1 MNTGTRGRLIHV
13 DVFFAHF
20 YSVEFQVKAVDR
32 LQAFAALDVL
42 GISQHAHVHGDLEV
56 ILLLADK
63 SVVGQGEVEALV
75 GIDAVGG
82 HRPLGDRASKRW
94 ERCE

>member
-1 MNTGTRGRLIHV
+1 MDGSHSGHDGFL
-13 DVFFAHF
+13 AHF
-20 YSVEFQVKAVDR
+20 YSVEFQIEAVDG

-42 GISQHAHVHGDLEV
+42 GVSQHAHVHGDLEV
-56 ILLLADK
+56 ILLLADE

-82 HRPLGDRASKRW
+82 HRPVEDGASKRW
-94 ERCE
+94 E